1 MLKMVVV
8 IRQQDAN
15 IASVNFGGIN
25 KNAEYE
31 QLLLLSKGKQLPLL
45 VNKKFALQPT
55 QALFSLALIS
65 LNSNSEKM

>member
-1 MLKMVVV
+1 MLVV

-25 KNAEYE
+25 KDAECE

-45 VNKKFALQPT
+45 VNKKLTLQPT
-55 QALFSLALIS
+55 MASLSSALDLS
-65 LNSNSEKM
+65 